1 MIRTRTARAGLLA
14 AAAILLAPAATH
26 LTAPVAL
33 AQSELVLPR
42 VSPKS
47 VLTQTIGLTDMK
59 VTYSR
64 PGVKGRAIWGGLVPM
79 NEVWRTGA
87 NEATTFETS
96 DEITVA
102 GQKLPAGT
110 YSFFTI
116 PANDEWTIVFSKAT
130 GAWGSFDYTEK
141 NDAVRIKVKPQSAPH
156 EEWMSFTFDNLTPT
170 GGELAL
176 RWEKMRVAVPI
187 TVDVN
192 ERAMANV
199 KAAMASMKPDDWRTP
214 FRAAQYFFGVDQNLP
229 EAMQWAEKSVSIQQT
244 YFNMSLLADMQ
255 MKAGKT
261 KEALATAEKAV
272 QIGKDDK
279 DKPDTRPTEKK
290 VAEWKQKS

>member
-1 MIRTRTARAGLLA
+1 MIRTRTARAGLFA
-14 AAAILLAPAATH
+14 AAALLLAPASH
-26 LTAPVAL
+26 LTAPAAL
-33 AQSELVLPR
+33 AQTELVLPR

-47 VLTQTIGLTDMK
+47 VLTQTVGLTDMK

-64 PGVKGRAIWGGLVPM
+64 PGVKGRAIWGELVPL

-96 DEITVA
+96 DAITVA

-116 PANDEWTIVFSKAT
+116 PAKDEWTIVFSKAT

-141 NDAVRIKVKPQSAPH
+141 NDALRIKVKPQTAPH
-156 EEWMSFTFDNLTPT
+156 EEWMNFSFDNLTPT
-170 GGELAL
+170 GGELGL
-176 RWEKMRVAVPI
+176 RWEKVRVAVPFQ
-187 TVDVN
+187 VDVTEKALAN
-192 ERAMANV
+192 SRAAVTAM
-199 KAAMASMKPDDWRTP
+199 KADDWRTP
-214 FRAAQYFFGVDQNLP
+214 FRAAQYFFGVDQNTA
-229 EAMQWAEKSVSIQQT
+229 EATQWAEKSVSIQQN

-255 MKAGKT
+255 MKAGKK
-261 KEALATAEKAV
+261 KEAIATAEKAV
-272 QIGKDDK
+272 QIGKADK

>member
-1 MIRTRTARAGLLA
+1 MNRTRTPSARAGLVALA
-14 AAAILLAPAATH
+14 ALLLAPAAH
-26 LTAPVAL
+26 
-33 AQSELVLPR
+33 AQELVLPR
-42 VSPKS
+42 VSPKA

-64 PGVKGRAIWGGLVPM
+64 PGVKGRAIWGGLVPL

-96 DEITVA
+96 DAITVA

-110 YSFFTI
+110 YSFFTV
-116 PANDEWTIVFSKAT
+116 PATDEWTIVFSNAK
-130 GAWGSFDYTEK
+130 GAWGSSEYTEK
-141 NDAVRIKVKPQSAPH
+141 NDALRIKVKPQSAPH
-156 EEWMSFTFDNLTPT
+156 EEWMSFSFDNLTPA

-176 RWEKMRVAVPI
+176 RWEKVRVAVPI
-187 TVDVN
+187 QVDVN
-192 ERAMANV
+192 EKALANARAAV
-199 KAAMASMKPDDWRTP
+199 SSMKADDWRTP
-214 FRAAQYFFGVDQNLP
+214 FRAAQYFFGVDANIP
-229 EAMQWAEKSVSIQQT
+229 EATEWAQKSVSIQQN

-261 KEALATAEKAV
+261 KDAIATAEKAV
-272 QIGKDDK
+272 QLGKSDK

-290 VAEWKQKS
+290 VAEWKQKTM

>member
-14 AAAILLAPAATH
+14 TAALFLVSAPHLSIPARAQTELA
-26 LTAPVAL
+26 
-33 AQSELVLPR
+33 LPR
-42 VSPKS
+42 VSPS
-47 VLTQTIGLTDMK
+47 ATVTQTIGLTNLK

-96 DEITVA
+96 DAITVA
-102 GQKLPAGT
+102 GQKLPAGS

-116 PANDEWTIVFSKAT
+116 PANDEWTIVFSNAK
-130 GAWGSFDYTEK
+130 GAWGSFDYSEK
-141 NDAVRIKVKPQSAPH
+141 NDALRVKVKPGSAPH
-156 EEWMSFTFDNLTPT
+156 EEWMSFSFDNLTPT

-176 RWEKMRVAVPI
+176 RWEKVRVAIPI
-187 TVDVN
+187 QVDVTEKALAN
-192 ERAMANV
+192 SRAAV
-199 KAAMASMKPDDWRTP
+199 AAMKADDWRTP
-214 FRAAQYFFGVDQNLP
+214 FRAAQYFFNVDQNVP
-229 EAMQWAEKSVSIQQT
+229 EATQWAEKSVSIQQN

-261 KEALATAEKAV
+261 KEAIATAEKAV
-272 QIGKDDK
+272 QIGKADK

-290 VAEWKQKS
+290 VAEWKQKTM

>member
-1 MIRTRTARAGLLA
+1 MIRTRTLSARAGLTA
-14 AAAILLAPAATH
+14 AVALLLAPAAF
-26 LTAPVAL
+26 
-33 AQSELVLPR
+33 AQTELKLPR
-42 VSPKS
+42 ISPS
-47 VLTQTIGLTDMK
+47 STLAHTIGLTDMK

-64 PGVKGRAIWGGLVPM
+64 PGVKGRVIWGQLVPL

-96 DEITVA
+96 DAITVA
-102 GQKLPAGT
+102 GQKLPAGS

-116 PANDEWTIVFSKAT
+116 PANDEWTIVFSNAK

-141 NDAVRIKVKPQSAPH
+141 NDALRIKVKPQSAPH
-156 EEWMSFTFDNLTPT
+156 EEWMSFSFDNLTPT

-176 RWEKMRVAVPI
+176 RWEKVRVAIPI
-187 TVDVN
+187 QVDVN
-192 ERAMANV
+192 EKAMTNSRAAV
-199 KAAMASMKPDDWRTP
+199 ASMKADDWRTP
-214 FRAAQYFFGVDQNLP
+214 FRAAQYFFNVDTNIP
-229 EAMQWAEKSVSIQQT
+229 EATEWAQKSVSIQQN

-261 KEALATAEKAV
+261 KDAIATAEKAV
-272 QIGKDDK
+272 QLGKADK

-290 VAEWKQKS
+290 VAEWKQKTM